1 MKYSHTVKGR
11 FISRPNR
18 FVAHVEVKGREE
30 ICHVK
35 NTGRCRELL
44 MPNAEVILEQ
54 ASNPLRK
61 TKYDVIAVRKGER
74 LINMDS
80 QIPNYVAEEWLK
92 KGLLFSKEAV
102 IQREKRYGNSRFDL
116 YIEDKER
123 RIFMEVKGVTLEE
136 NNVAKFPDAPTK
148 RGVKH
153 IKELIECQKEGFQA
167 YLLFVIQMKG
177 ILYMTPNWNT
187 HREFGEALIEAKKA
201 GVNILAYDCIV
212 KENEIILDQPV
223 PVILEEK

>member
-1 MKYSHTVKGR
+1 MKYSHTVTGR
-11 FISRPNR
+11 FLSRPNR
-18 FVAHVEVKGREE
+18 FIAHAEIEGREE

-44 MPNAEVILEQ
+44 VPNAEIILEQ

-80 QIPNYVAEEWLK
+80 QIPNFVAEEWLK
-92 KGLLFSKEAV
+92 KGILFSREAV
-102 IQREKRYGNSRFDL
+102 IQREKKYGNSRFDL
-116 YIEDKER
+116 YIEDKGR

-136 NNVAKFPDAPTK
+136 NNVVRFPDAPTS

-153 IKELIECQKEGFQA
+153 IKELIECQKDGFEA
-167 YLLFVIQMKG
+167 YLMFVIQMQDVS
-177 ILYMTPNWNT
+177 YMMPNWNT
-187 HREFGEALIEAKKA
+187 HREFGEALAEAGKS
-201 GVNILAYDCIV
+201 GVNILAYDCVV
-212 KENEIILDQPV
+212 KEDEIILNQPV